1 MPLFQKT
8 VRKEFV
14 ARQNQEQIQEAYAK
28 FQAHFGN
35 AAIQKNIAA
44 AKEEQYQEGFLKDL
58 FVDILGYT
66 LNPQPDFNLTTEQKN
81 ETDSKKADAAIL
93 APQPTSPLTPEGGTT
108 SNTSNSPFGGG
119 GAGLVIGIIEL
130 KSAKT
135 VLLQSVEYQA
145 FGYKNHH
152 ANCRYVITSN
162 FTKLRFYLDNAIEF
176 EEFDLFALSL
186 PDFAVL
192 YTLLHCKNLLADLP
206 LKLKQQSIEREE
218 ELTLSFYND
227 YENFKDVL
235 FLDISNKNRQ
245 IDKFTLFQKTQKL
258 LDRIVFMCFAEDKGL
273 LPSNLIKK
281 IITEWENLRDYNE
294 YKPLFAIFLKHF
306 GYINNGFK
314 NKLYDIFGYNGGLFA
329 EDEILSQLQMTDE
342 LLMNQCNY
350 LSRYDFDSDIDVNVL
365 GHIFEHS
372 LNQLDAKRAEL
383 IETAQ
388 KMELGEKPKE
398 NGKRKID
405 GIFYTPAYI
414 TAYMVQETVGKLC
427 EEKKVELGLT
437 PPPAPPLLGGEFL
450 TSSMSGSETPLP
462 IGEGQGVGS
471 ALETYE
477 TWLATIRVLDPAC
490 GSGAFLN
497 QVLTFFIAEYAWLE
511 AAKKALL
518 PPKVEEKTE
527 KKAKKV
533 EVDIF
538 AAPVPMEVKI
548 VKEEKNIIHQ
558 ILENNIFG
566 VDLNEESVEITKL
579 SLWLKT
585 ASMRQKLNNLTDNI
599 KCGNSLIDDK
609 AISEK
614 AFEWGKEFPMPMNE
628 GGFTLIV
635 GNPPYVTV
643 NKQNPITTLYTW
655 NTDLYLMFFEKCF
668 RDLLRKNIGMLG
680 FITPRYW
687 LVNKVNSDFRNFML
701 TQVDIWQLTETSP
714 FPEANTECVIT
725 LLHNYPPKSD
735 EIQVK
740 EDNKEKMIAVNVIKK
755 SYSLRNGSNEILTFL
770 SKDAIEILIQIE
782 KNSTYLGKI
791 IHSKRGMEIGKNDLR
806 NSQGKATL
814 IGQDVNRYQINFEN
828 TFVSESAKDY
838 KRLQNFFN
846 PNLIYLRRVAN
857 CLIAT
862 MSDVEFAYNKNL
874 YGLQVENSD
883 FDAKYILALL
893 NSKLLDFYYK
903 KKFSMKKVDI
913 FPEIQT
919 YLFEALPIHK
929 ATISEQ
935 QPFVKKVAKILL
947 LNRELKK
954 IQKGFIQV
962 FQDNFK
968 QQLSKKSENWIKINW
983 ADFLQELKK
992 LSIDIPLREQ
1002 MKWKEFFNE
1011 EQKNAK
1017 SVSLQIQTLEN
1028 QIDKL
1033 VYALYGLSEE
1043 EIKIVEM

>member
-1 MPLFQKT
+1 LTSVK
-8 VRKEFV
+8 
-14 ARQNQEQIQEAYAK
+14 QNYDYDCQGAK
-28 FQAHFGN
+28 MHHCQR
-35 AAIQKNIAA
+35 
-44 AKEEQYQEGFLKDL
+44 
-58 FVDILGYT
+58 
-66 LNPQPDFNLTTEQKN
+66 
-81 ETDSKKADAAIL
+81 
-93 APQPTSPLTPEGGTT
+93 
-108 SNTSNSPFGGG
+108 
-119 GAGLVIGIIEL
+119 
-130 KSAKT
+130 
-135 VLLQSVEYQA
+135 
-145 FGYKNHH
+145 NH
-152 ANCRYVITSN
+152 
-162 FTKLRFYLDNAIEF
+162 
-176 EEFDLFALSL
+176 
-186 PDFAVL
+186 
-192 YTLLHCKNLLADLP
+192 
-206 LKLKQQSIEREE
+206 
-218 ELTLSFYND
+218 
-227 YENFKDVL
+227 
-235 FLDISNKNRQ
+235 
-245 IDKFTLFQKTQKL
+245 
-258 LDRIVFMCFAEDKGL
+258 
-273 LPSNLIKK
+273 NLIK
-281 IITEWENLRDYNE
+281 IITIKMTTYE
-294 YKPLFAIFLKHF
+294 
-306 GYINNGFK
+306 
-314 NKLYDIFGYNGGLFA
+314 
-329 EDEILSQLQMTDE
+329 LS
-342 LLMNQCNY
+342 
-350 LSRYDFDSDIDVNVL
+350 LSADFR
-365 GHIFEHS
+365 
-372 LNQLDAKRAEL
+372 K
-383 IETAQ
+383 
-388 KMELGEKPKE
+388 KE
-398 NGKRKID
+398 
-405 GIFYTPAYI
+405 GIFYSPNFVTNYI
-414 TAYMVQETVGKLC
+414 ISETVGKYL
-427 EEKKVELGLT
+427 
-437 PPPAPPLLGGEFL
+437 A
-450 TSSMSGSETPLP
+450 
-462 IGEGQGVGS
+462 S
-471 ALETYE
+471 AENHFEALQKI
-477 TWLATIRVLDPAC
+477 TILDLSC
-490 GSGAFLN
+490 GAGAFLIESFDFLLQQYQSYFPDN
-497 QVLTFFIAEYAWLE
+497 EGVAKFI
-511 AAKKALL
+511 
-518 PPKVEEKTE
+518 
-527 KKAKKV
+527 
-533 EVDIF
+533 I
-538 AAPVPMEVKI
+538 
-548 VKEEKNIIHQ
+548 
-558 ILENNIFG
+558 ENNLFG
-566 VDLNEESVEITKL
+566 VDLDEEAVSICKQQLFER
-579 SLWLKT
+579 SGFYC
-585 ASMRQKLNNLTDNI
+585 DNI

-614 AFEWGKEFPMPMNE
+614 AFEWGKEFPLPMNE

-643 NKQNPITTLYTW
+643 NKQNPITALYTW

-874 YGLQVENSD
+874 YGLQIENPD

-919 YLFEALPIHK
+919 YLFEALPIYK

-935 QPFVKKVAKILL
+935 KPFIEKVTQILL
-947 LNRELKK
+947 LNKELKTLQGKYLKFLEQKFPAIK
-954 IQKGFIQV
+954 I
-962 FQDNFK
+962 
-968 QQLSKKSENWIKINW
+968 SKKLTEWYLFSERDLLVELEKQKITIPMKEHYEFY
-983 ADFLQELKK
+983 DFF
-992 LSIDIPLREQ
+992 SV
-1002 MKWKEFFNE
+1002 

-1017 SVSLQIQTLEN
+1017 SVLLQTQTLEN

-1033 VYALYGLSEE
+1033 VYALYDLSEE

>member
-8 VRKEFV
+8 VLKEFV
-14 ARQNQEQIQEAYAK
+14 ARQNQEHIQEAYTK

-35 AAIQKNIAA
+35 ADIQKNITA

-66 LNPQPDFNLTTEQKN
+66 LNPQPNFNLTTEQKN

-93 APQPTSPLTPEGGTT
+93 QIKDAQQQVV
-108 SNTSNSPFGGG
+108 
-119 GAGLVIGIIEL
+119 AVIEL

-135 VLLQSVEYQA
+135 TLLQSIEYQA

-152 ANCRYVITSN
+152 QNCRYVITSN

-176 EEFDLFALSL
+176 EEFDLFALTL
-186 PDFAVL
+186 PQFAVL
-192 YTLLHCKNLLADLP
+192 YTLLHCKNLLAELP
-206 LKLKQQSIEREE
+206 IKLKQQSIEREE

-235 FLDISNKNRQ
+235 FLDISDKNRQ

-258 LDRIVFMCFAEDKGL
+258 LDRIVFICFAKDKGM

-281 IITEWENLRDYNE
+281 IIEEWETLKKFNE
-294 YKPLFAIFLKHF
+294 YKPLYYFFLKYF
-306 GYINNGFK
+306 NYIDKGFK
-314 NKLYDIFGYNGGLFA
+314 NPMHDIFGYNGGLFA
-329 EDEILSQLQMTDE
+329 EDEILSQLQITDQ
-342 LLMNQCNY
+342 LLMNQCSY

-372 LNQLDAKRAEL
+372 LNQLDAKRKEL
-383 IETAQ
+383 IEKAQ
-388 KMELGEKPKE
+388 KIELGEKPKE

-437 PPPAPPLLGGEFL
+437 N
-450 TSSMSGSETPLP
+450 TQ
-462 IGEGQGVGS
+462 ID
-471 ALETYE
+471 LENEEVKDAQSTKLQNYE
-477 TWLATIRVLDPAC
+477 TWLTTIRVLDPAC

-511 AAKKALL
+511 SAKNALL
-518 PPKVEEKTE
+518 PPKIEEKTE
-527 KKAKKV
+527 KIVDKITQEKA
-533 EVDIF
+533 DIF
-538 AAPVPMEVKI
+538 SASIQIPVPIEVKI

-614 AFEWGKEFPMPMNE
+614 AFEWKKEFPMPMNE

-643 NKQNPITTLYTW
+643 NKQNPITALYTW

-668 RDLLRKNIGMLG
+668 RDLLRKNVGILG

-725 LLHNYPPKSD
+725 LLHNYPPKND

-740 EDNKEKMIAVNVIKK
+740 EDNKEKMIAINVIKK

-874 YGLQVENSD
+874 YGLQIENTD
-883 FDAKYILALL
+883 FDTKYILALL

-919 YLFEALPIHK
+919 YLFEALPIYK

-935 QPFVKKVAKILL
+935 KPFIEKVTQILL
-947 LNRELKK
+947 LNKELKTLQSRYLKFLEQKFPAIK
-954 IQKGFIQV
+954 I
-962 FQDNFK
+962 
-968 QQLSKKSENWIKINW
+968 SKKLTEWYLFSERDLLVELEKQKIT
-983 ADFLQELKK
+983 
-992 LSIDIPLREQ
+992 IP
-1002 MKWKEFFNE
+1002 MKEHYEFYEFFSV

-1017 SVSLQIQTLEN
+1017 SVLSQTQTLEN

-1033 VYALYGLSEE
+1033 VYALYDLSEE

>member
-1 MPLFQKT
+1 M
-8 VRKEFV
+8 
-14 ARQNQEQIQEAYAK
+14 
-28 FQAHFGN
+28 
-35 AAIQKNIAA
+35 
-44 AKEEQYQEGFLKDL
+44 
-58 FVDILGYT
+58 
-66 LNPQPDFNLTTEQKN
+66 TTYE
-81 ETDSKKADAAIL
+81 
-93 APQPTSPLTPEGGTT
+93 
-108 SNTSNSPFGGG
+108 
-119 GAGLVIGIIEL
+119 
-130 KSAKT
+130 
-135 VLLQSVEYQA
+135 
-145 FGYKNHH
+145 
-152 ANCRYVITSN
+152 
-162 FTKLRFYLDNAIEF
+162 
-176 EEFDLFALSL
+176 LSL
-186 PDFAVL
+186 SADF
-192 YTLLHCKNLLADLP
+192 
-206 LKLKQQSIEREE
+206 R
-218 ELTLSFYND
+218 
-227 YENFKDVL
+227 
-235 FLDISNKNRQ
+235 
-245 IDKFTLFQKTQKL
+245 
-258 LDRIVFMCFAEDKGL
+258 
-273 LPSNLIKK
+273 KK
-281 IITEWENLRDYNE
+281 E
-294 YKPLFAIFLKHF
+294 
-306 GYINNGFK
+306 
-314 NKLYDIFGYNGGLFA
+314 
-329 EDEILSQLQMTDE
+329 
-342 LLMNQCNY
+342 
-350 LSRYDFDSDIDVNVL
+350 
-365 GHIFEHS
+365 
-372 LNQLDAKRAEL
+372 
-383 IETAQ
+383 
-388 KMELGEKPKE
+388 
-398 NGKRKID
+398 
-405 GIFYTPAYI
+405 GIFYSPNFVTNYI
-414 TAYMVQETVGKLC
+414 ISETVGKYL
-427 EEKKVELGLT
+427 
-437 PPPAPPLLGGEFL
+437 A
-450 TSSMSGSETPLP
+450 
-462 IGEGQGVGS
+462 S
-471 ALETYE
+471 AENHFEALQKI
-477 TWLATIRVLDPAC
+477 TILDLSC
-490 GSGAFLN
+490 GAGAFLIESFDFLLQQYQSYFPDN
-497 QVLTFFIAEYAWLE
+497 EGVAKFI
-511 AAKKALL
+511 
-518 PPKVEEKTE
+518 
-527 KKAKKV
+527 
-533 EVDIF
+533 I
-538 AAPVPMEVKI
+538 
-548 VKEEKNIIHQ
+548 
-558 ILENNIFG
+558 ENNLFG
-566 VDLNEESVEITKL
+566 VDLDEEAVSICKQQLFER
-579 SLWLKT
+579 SGFYC
-585 ASMRQKLNNLTDNI
+585 DNI

-614 AFEWGKEFPMPMNE
+614 AFEWGKEFPLPMNE

-643 NKQNPITTLYTW
+643 NKQNPITALYTW

-874 YGLQVENSD
+874 YGLQIENPD

-919 YLFEALPIHK
+919 YLFEALPIYK

-935 QPFVKKVAKILL
+935 KPFIEKVTQILL
-947 LNRELKK
+947 LNKELKTLQGKYLKFLEQKFPAIK
-954 IQKGFIQV
+954 I
-962 FQDNFK
+962 
-968 QQLSKKSENWIKINW
+968 SKKLTEWYLFSERDLLVELEKQKITIPMKEHYEFY
-983 ADFLQELKK
+983 DFF
-992 LSIDIPLREQ
+992 SV
-1002 MKWKEFFNE
+1002 

-1017 SVSLQIQTLEN
+1017 SVLLQTQTLEN

-1033 VYALYGLSEE
+1033 VYALYDLSEE